1 MPQKLLIVESSL
13 QLNALKQ
20 DHEIKYGI
28 VSNRLFLQQT
38 SFIVKSFLSKAEN
51 IDKSKWWLTD
61 WVFQLQMMAVWTG

>member
-51 IDKSKWWLTD
+51 IDKSKW
-61 WVFQLQMMAVWTG
+61 

>member
-1 MPQKLLIVESSL
+1 
-13 QLNALKQ
+13 
-20 DHEIKYGI
+20 
-28 VSNRLFLQQT
+28 LFLQQT